1 MVSPLEWIG
10 DAFQAVADAIG
21 SGFDA
26 VRGWISTAV
35 DNLKSPLD
43 LIKSGLDLIKDV
55 LDTIINW
62 INPLSDDFFLKKA
75 FIPSESFMTDYK
87 DRFNNLLT
95 TKLAFLYQVRDTLN
109 AFVNAV
115 ESNVN
120 PNYDYSIKADLSRYG
135 IGQVEIV
142 NGQALKAY
150 GDKLKFWIGGL
161 MVFLTAAFLWRRGS
175 NLLGSGK

>member
-10 DAFQAVADAIG
+10 NAFNAVANAIG

-26 VRGWISTAV
+26 VRGWISNAV
-35 DNLKSPLD
+35 KDLKSPLD
-43 LIKSGLDLIKDV
+43 LIKSGLDLIKNV
-55 LDTIINW
+55 LDTIIKW
-62 INPLSDDFFLKKA
+62 INPLSDDFLLKKA
-75 FIPSESFMTDYK
+75 FVPSESFMTNYK
-87 DRFNNLLT
+87 DRFNNLLN

-109 AFVNAV
+109 AFTNAV
-115 ESNVN
+115 ESNVKN
-120 PNYDYSIKADLSRYG
+120 DYSIKADLSRYG

-161 MVFLTAAFLWRRGS
+161 MIFLTAAFLWRRGS